1 MSENPYHFS
10 SAGMVSGNPD
20 SKELELAE
28 RGDRLIANVLDGLLV
43 LVPILCMGS
52 AVVLAAVGSE
62 RSGSESWYLIAA
74 VLGLVSLILFAM
86 LLYYQLNMF
95 AESGQT
101 WGRRKQS
108 IKIVRTDGSRV
119 SVGRLI
125 VYRNLA
131 IQAIGMIP
139 FVGGIFPLV
148 DILMI
153 FRDNRLCLHD
163 QIADTKVVKA

>member
-1 MSENPYHFS
+1 MSDNPYQFS
-10 SAGMVSGNPD
+10 TAEIVPKDPD
-20 SKELELAE
+20 SEELEMAE
-28 RGDRLIANVLDGLLV
+28 RIDRLLANLLDGV
-43 LVPILCMGS
+43 LVMVPTMLMIGAM
-52 AVVLAAVGSE
+52 VLAILGSE
-62 RSGSESWYLIAA
+62 KDVSSFYTIAA

-86 LLYYQLNMF
+86 LLYYQLGMF

-101 WGRRKQS
+101 WGRRKMS

-131 IQAIGMIP
+131 IQALGMIP
-139 FVGGIFPLV
+139 FVGSVVPLV